1 MAEKANIH
9 FVIDA
14 LKKHFCSNY
23 YGKVELETKIKHIDL
38 FEALLPLLFVFI
50 EISVSQVRIAMLK

>member
-1 MAEKANIH
+1 MAEKANIY

-38 FEALLPLLFVFI
+38 FEALLPLHFVY
-50 EISVSQVRIAMLK
+50 ATLK